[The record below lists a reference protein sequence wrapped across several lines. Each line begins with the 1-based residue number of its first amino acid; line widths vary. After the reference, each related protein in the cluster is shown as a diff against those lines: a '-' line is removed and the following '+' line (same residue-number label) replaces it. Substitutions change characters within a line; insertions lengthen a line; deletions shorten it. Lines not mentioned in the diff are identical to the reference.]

1 MKSKNWTKYVIVYFL
16 YAIIIGV
23 LTYIIVLLISDN
35 GIYPS
40 GSDTMYHVYRGQYVY
55 ESISRTDFFPLL
67 NEYWYNGVELLRYWP
82 WFTAY
87 LMAFFNFLCDG
98 DIFNG
103 YIMYVAFIFV
113 AGSISW
119 AYIGAR
125 LKRPVLGCIVGV
137 LWFITPNNLY
147 ALFGEGNLPRAL
159 SMVFL
164 PLYIFCIYNYYL
176 NGKAIELAGIIV
188 TTVLIVMCH
197 LGYGGM
203 VVLATL
209 SFMVIYCIINS
220 GMIIRSL
227 KILISVILGFL
238 ITGIYMVP
246 SLFGGMSASDSEGK
260 LKIFFKSI
268 LETLNPFY
276 RINTNIDTFYFGLA
290 AFILIVIGIIGSK
303 KEQEA
308 GFVNALIILLLT
320 TNQAYY
326 FVKILP
332 GSGFLWMVR
341 FISIALCFMFMSFMF
356 WNSLKRYMVV
366 LMCIL
371 LLVDSVPSWYYI
383 YGDRSGIT
391 PNERFS
397 MDASES
403 LIDEAKSITKQRLA
417 LLDLAALGADG
428 AYLTA
433 EYDGKTKTMFGAGW
447 EASVTSSNITQVN
460 YALEQGYYL
469 YMFDR
474 LKELG
479 NDTVLIKKSA
489 IYMQYNGEIDYNLL
503 LQDASRSGYSLVDS
517 NEGWYLFKLNIDY
530 ASWGTVNAYRGIAI
544 GDSSGTIALNYPC
557 IEETSDTNINHY
569 TYDDLRGYDFVFLSG
584 FTYDDKE
591 SAEQLVKD
599 LSDKGIRFVIV
610 GDTIPEDKKERI
622 SSFLGVSAQVISFNN
637 GYPLLYDEK
646 LGWMDCDLF
655 PKEYANWQTHY
666 LNGLDKATGYF
677 RDNELTLDY
686 CGTVYNDNITFVG
699 LGLPYYLSL
708 TKDDSIN
715 ELMSNIFKLNSNM
728 LPNRRVVPLD
738 VTYYSA
744 GVNIKSRADNVN
756 TSISYHD
763 IYNESDIKHS
773 NNMLFV
779 DKGVTKV
786 TYHYPYL
793 VQGLLVSLFG
803 LVFSYIFIK
812 LSKKREEPVIKD
824 EQFEQ
829 QS

>member
-1 MKSKNWTKYVIVYFL
+1 MKNKDWVKYTIIYIL
-16 YAIIIGV
+16 YALIIGG
-23 LTYIIVLLISDN
+23 LTYLINDLIYSN

-40 GSDTMYHVYRGQYVY
+40 GSDTMYHVFRGQYVY
-55 ESISRTDFFPLL
+55 ESICKSDFYPLI
-67 NEYWYNGVELLRYWP
+67 NQYWYNGVELLRYWP

-87 LMAFFNFLCDG
+87 LMAFFNYLCDG

-103 YIMYVAFIFV
+103 YVMYVEFIFV
-113 AGSISW
+113 AGAVVW
-119 AYIGAR
+119 AYIGGR
-125 LKRPVLGCIVGV
+125 LKRPILGCVLGI

-176 NGKAIELAGIIV
+176 NGKTYELTGIII

-203 VVLATL
+203 VVLATI
-209 SFMVIYCIINS
+209 SFMVIYCIING
-220 GMIIRSL
+220 GMIIKSL
-227 KILISVILGFL
+227 KILIAIILGFL
-238 ITGIYMVP
+238 ITGIYMIP
-246 SLFGGMSASDSEGK
+246 SLYGGMSASDSDGK
-260 LKIFFKSI
+260 LRIFFKSL
-268 LETLNPFY
+268 LETLNPFF
-276 RINTNIDTFYFGLA
+276 RITTNIDTFYFGLA
-290 AFILIVIGIIGSK
+290 ALVLIVVGIVGCK

-308 GFVNALIILLLT
+308 GFINALLILLLT
-320 TNQAYY
+320 SNQAYY
-326 FVKILP
+326 FVKMLP

-356 WNSLKRYMVV
+356 WKSLKKYIVV
-366 LMCIL
+366 LMCVL
-371 LLVDSVPSWYYI
+371 LLVDSIPSWYFI
-383 YGDRSGIT
+383 YGDRNKVT
-391 PNERFS
+391 VDERLGEK
-397 MDASES
+397 AAEN
-403 LIDEAKSITKQRLA
+403 LIDEAKSLTKQRLA

-433 EYDGKTKTMFGAGW
+433 EYDGKTKSMFGAGW
-447 EASVTSSNITQVN
+447 EAAATSFNITQVN
-460 YALEQGYYL
+460 YSLEQGYYL

-489 IYMQYNGEIDYNLL
+489 LKLEYNEDIDYNMLL
-503 LQDASRSGYSLVDS
+503 GAASRSGYYLKDS
-517 NEGWYLFKLNIDY
+517 NEGWYLFKLNVEY
-530 ASWGTVNAYRGIAI
+530 KSWGTVTAYRGIAI
-544 GDSSGTIALNYPC
+544 GSSAGTIALNYPC
-557 IEETSDTNINHY
+557 VMETSDTNINHY
-569 TYDDLRGYDFVFLSG
+569 TYDDLKKFDFVFLSG

-591 SAEQLVKD
+591 EAEQLVKD

-610 GDTIPEDKKERI
+610 GDTVPEDKKERI

-666 LNGLDKATGYF
+666 LNGLDKVTGYF
-677 RDNELTLDY
+677 RDNDLTLNY

-715 ELMSNIFKLNSNM
+715 ELMGNLFKLNSNM
-728 LPNRRVVPLD
+728 LPARRVVPLD
-738 VTYYSA
+738 VTYYSE
-744 GVNIKSRADNVN
+744 GVIIKSRADNVN
-756 TSISYHD
+756 TTISYHD
-763 IYNESDIKHS
+763 IYKEGAFRH
-773 NNMLFV
+773 NNNLLYI
-779 DKGVTKV
+779 DKGVTKIDYQYPHLLGGVLV
-786 TYHYPYL
+786 TLLGLILSYL
-793 VQGLLVSLFG
+793 FVR
-803 LVFSYIFIK
+803 FSGY
-812 LSKKREEPVIKD
+812 REENTSKD
-824 EQFEQ
+824 EKVKQ